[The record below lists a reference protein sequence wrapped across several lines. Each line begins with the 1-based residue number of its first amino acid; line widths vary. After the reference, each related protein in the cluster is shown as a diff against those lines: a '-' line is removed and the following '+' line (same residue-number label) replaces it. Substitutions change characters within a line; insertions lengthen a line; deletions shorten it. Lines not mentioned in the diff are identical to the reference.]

1 MSYKNF
7 VPRVWA
13 KEIQHDLERKS
24 VFMENTNRKYEGT
37 VSQMGDTVKI
47 LGVGKPTIYTQ
58 VGGKIVLPDAEEVE
72 STSVSMP
79 IEHIAYFNYE
89 VDDIDKRQAVG
100 GIMEALS
107 KESSLGLA
115 GKMDEYIAN
124 LAKDK
129 LAVKYASAA
138 TTITV
143 DNVLTVTDGVL
154 EKLYENDVAPEDDIT
169 MTVPPWFYMIM
180 KQAYVKL
187 DTDNSQMLENGKVG
201 KYGNVVVKMSNRVAV
216 DTNNNSLIQ
225 VKTNRAIAFANP
237 MTHTEPYRPQNG
249 FSDAVKGFILY
260 DGKIVRPKEM
270 IVLNCKKGA

>member
-154 EKLYENDVAPEDDIT
+154 ERLYENDVAPEDDIT

-216 DTNNNSLIQ
+216 DTSNNSLIQ